1 MRVIIDT
8 NVLISGIFWS
18 GIPHQILQL
27 WKSGKLELVISL
39 DILEEYHRVAE
50 TISKKFPQIDIST
63 ILELISLHSV
73 MVDISKPYPKI
84 TADPDDD
91 KFMVCAEAS
100 NTEIV
105 ISGDSHLLDVNGYKG
120 IQVLTPRQFIKQFKL

>member
-1 MRVIIDT
+1 M
-8 NVLISGIFWS
+8 
-18 GIPHQILQL
+18 QL

-50 TISKKFPQIDIST
+50 TISKKFPQIDITT
-63 ILELISLHSV
+63 ILELISLRSV

-120 IQVLTPRQFIKQFKL
+120 IKVLTPRQFIKQFKL